1 MIHCTLRVI
10 SFIPIPA
17 AASHTEMNIAM
28 SWVSLKEY
36 WCKMLFL
43 ATDNFHLM
51 EVDSLRTL
59 RYCKMSG
66 MDIKR
71 RTLRKRRPVTRMK
84 KKTRPDEI
92 QGVFCDSY
100 PPKSSK
106 YKRVNLAKLGV
117 TRTIYVNVDRP
128 RYT

>member
-1 MIHCTLRVI
+1 
-10 SFIPIPA
+10 
-17 AASHTEMNIAM
+17 M

-36 WCKMLFL
+36 WCKILFL

-84 KKTRPDEI
+84 KKTRLDEI
-92 QGVFCDSY
+92 LGVFLCDSY

-106 YKRVNLAKLGV
+106 
-117 TRTIYVNVDRP
+117 
-128 RYT
+128 